1 MKELREM
8 TGAEVKAL
16 DGKMVIKVYS
26 DFHEK
31 LNGHETEY
39 DNTPFAINT
48 AIYGIIED
56 YKIVFKSEAVFI
68 GKWYTDEDG
77 LYIHKREYA
86 TNTVLDF
93 ICKGYSEGEARKMAT
108 NDKVTV
114 TSIYKAA

>member
-8 TGAEVKAL
+8 TEVEVKIL
-16 DGKMVIKVYS
+16 NGKKVIKVYS
-26 DFHEK
+26 DFDEK

-39 DNTPFAINT
+39 DKKPFAIH
-48 AIYGIIED
+48 
-56 YKIVFKSEAVFI
+56 AVFV

-77 LYIHKREYA
+77 LYINKEEYA

-93 ICKGYSEGEARKMAT
+93 ICKGYSEEEARKMAT

-114 TSIYKAA
+114 THIFKAA